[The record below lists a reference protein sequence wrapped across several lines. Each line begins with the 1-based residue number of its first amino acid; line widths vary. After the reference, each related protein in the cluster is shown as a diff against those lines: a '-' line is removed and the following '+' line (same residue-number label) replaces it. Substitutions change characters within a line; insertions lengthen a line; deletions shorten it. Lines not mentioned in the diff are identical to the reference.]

1 MSLPEVQANSSEHI
15 VRLEAA
21 EYNPKP
27 SLDALQNIK
36 ESWNSKAGAASYE
49 QRTLECSR
57 DIAKHLIFA
66 APQVAAGS
74 RVLDNAC
81 GTGIVTSELLK
92 TYTDLHI
99 DAVDFSDGMMDVIRP
114 MVQQQGWTDRVTIAK
129 MNGMDLKLED
139 GIFDVSF
146 TNFAIFFFPDPSKGV
161 KELYRTLKPGGTAAL
176 SAWQYFGWLPVL
188 HEIQRWV
195 KPDDP
200 PFAVP
205 MLEKW
210 HKKETMVETLKAGGF
225 LGSKIRM
232 SLQEV
237 MYLDDNIEELA
248 GSLTGLMEPMM
259 KGVWDLEGL
268 GGMRGALLRV
278 LETQG
283 DRFLVK
289 KDGKVGLKLV
299 AWLALATK

>member
-1 MSLPEVQANSSEHI
+1 MATPDVQALPRAETNG
-15 VRLEAA
+15 LGAA
-21 EYNPKP
+21 EYNPRP
-27 SLDALQNIK
+27 SSDALQNIK

-57 DIAKHLIFA
+57 DIAQHLIFA
-66 APQVAAGS
+66 APQIAPGS

-81 GTGIVTSELLK
+81 GTGIVTRELLK
-92 TYTDLHI
+92 TYSDVHI
-99 DAVDFSDGMMDVIRP
+99 DAVDFSDGMLDVIQP
-114 MVQQQGWTDRVTIAK
+114 MLEQNGWTDRVSTVK
-129 MNGMDLKLED
+129 MNGISLQFED

-146 TNFAIFFFPDPSKGV
+146 TNFAIFFFPDPNKGA
-161 KELYRTLKPGGTAAL
+161 KELYRTLKPGGTACL
-176 SAWQYFGWLPVL
+176 TAWQYFGWLPVL
-188 HEIQRWV
+188 HKIQKTV

-205 MLEKW
+205 MLAKW
-210 HKKETMVETLKAGGF
+210 HEKETMVETLKAGGF
-225 LGSKIRM
+225 LSSKIRM

-248 GSLTGLMEPMM
+248 RSLTGLMEPMM
-259 KGVWDLEGL
+259 KGIWDLGDQ

-278 LETQG
+278 FETQG
-283 DRFLVK
+283 DRFLVR

>member
-1 MSLPEVQANSSEHI
+1 MGAPDVQAMPREQTND
-15 VRLEAA
+15 REAA

-27 SLDALQNIK
+27 SSDALQNIK

-57 DIAKHLIFA
+57 EVAQHLIFA
-66 APQVAAGS
+66 APQIAPGS

-81 GTGIVTSELLK
+81 GTGIVTKELLK
-92 TYTDLHI
+92 TYSDVRI
-99 DAVDFSDGMMDVIRP
+99 YAVDFSDSMLDVVQP
-114 MVQQQGWTDRVTIAK
+114 MLQQNGLADRVTAAK
-129 MNGMDLKLED
+129 MNGIDLQFQD

-146 TNFAIFFFPDPSKGV
+146 TNFAIFFFPDPSKGA
-161 KELYRTLKPGGTAAL
+161 KELYRTLKPGGTACL
-176 SAWQYFGWLPVL
+176 TAWQYFGWLPVL
-188 HEIQRWV
+188 HEIQKTV

-200 PFAVP
+200 PFAIP
-205 MLEKW
+205 MLAKW
-210 HKKETMVETLKAGGF
+210 HERETMVETLKAGGF
-225 LGSKIRM
+225 LSSKIRT

-237 MYLDDNIEELA
+237 MYLGDNLEELA

-259 KGVWDLEGL
+259 KGIWDLEDQ
-268 GGMRGALLRV
+268 GGIRGALLRV
-278 LETQG
+278 FEAQG
-283 DRFLVK
+283 DRLLVR